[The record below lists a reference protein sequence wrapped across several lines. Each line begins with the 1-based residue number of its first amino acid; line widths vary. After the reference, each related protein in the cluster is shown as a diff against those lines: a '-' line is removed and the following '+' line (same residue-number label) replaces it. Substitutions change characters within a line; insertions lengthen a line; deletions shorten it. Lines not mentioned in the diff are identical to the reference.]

1 MHETGRYRK
10 QVDLSTRK
18 DIHELE
24 ASPNRQHVDSCPSK
38 QSIYESLLL
47 LK

>member
-1 MHETGRYRK
+1 MHETGPYRK

-24 ASPNRQHVDSCPSK
+24 ASPNRQHVD
-38 QSIYESLLL
+38 LN
-47 LK
+47 